1 MVLLIPAEL
10 SSSLLPWLIWPIQ
23 QLSLLLITLVQSIS
37 QWPWAQLLTG
47 PVHPFLVLLFS
58 LGMIPWLFPVALRL
72 RGLSMLLLSL
82 VSCVQ
87 ICFQLGDDL
96 IRVDQWGR
104 QWLLLRHRGR
114 AALVSSDGDD
124 VSCRIAARLS
134 HGLGHQRL
142 DWIVV
147 LDPVGVEQQTCW
159 TSLTH
164 TLQAEQRGRPPLSPG
179 QRLQSDGLS
188 IGVPDPRGRSLE
200 VRFGTRVQ
208 RLRRRDLHFQSG

>member
-1 MVLLIPAEL
+1 
-10 SSSLLPWLIWPIQ
+10 
-23 QLSLLLITLVQSIS
+23 
-37 QWPWAQLLTG
+37 
-47 PVHPFLVLLFS
+47 
-58 LGMIPWLFPVALRL
+58 MIPWLFPDASRL
-72 RGLSMLLLSL
+72 RGLSMWLLSL

-87 ICFQLGDDL
+87 MCFQLGDDL

-114 AALVSSDGDD
+114 AAMVSSDGDD

-147 LDPVGVEQQTCW
+147 LDPEGVEQQTCW

-188 IGVPDPRGRSLE
+188 IGVPEHSGRVLE
-200 VRFGTRVQ
+200 VRFGTRVK
-208 RLRRRDLHFQSG
+208 RLRRRDLHPQSG